1 MQHAKCY
8 NMWLSLSTLA
18 IIGTIA
24 SYEGWFVGSSSLK
37 RDKTKLQNRLLKS
50 SFSD

>member
-8 NMWLSLSTLA
+8 NMGLSLSTLA
-18 IIGTIA
+18 IIGTTA

-37 RDKTKLQNRLLKS
+37 TDKTSKQIYL
-50 SFSD
+50 